1 MVIPR
6 GENVLLWDVT
16 THREPAVVGAAADD
30 PDVMP
35 ELICD
40 GIHIHPCM
48 VRNTFRLFGAH
59 RMILISDS
67 MRAVGMED
75 GQYTLGGQEVTV
87 RGALATLADGTI
99 AGSATP
105 SGHSEGRDSIIVCCE
120 LFVAGRCPETVENM
134 AFGYLSFQRIV
145 QTFFIFELLIYP
157 RVISI
162 IKGIVIAHNLT
173 YVILNNDKAIE
184 I

>member
-1 MVIPR
+1 MKLSTNAKELVKLVFIA
-6 GENVLLWDVT
+6 LL
-16 THREPAVVGAAADD
+16 HCRYRSEP
-30 PDVMP
+30 
-35 ELICD
+35 L
-40 GIHIHPCM
+40 
-48 VRNTFRLFGAH
+48 
-59 RMILISDS
+59 
-67 MRAVGMED
+67 
-75 GQYTLGGQEVTV
+75 
-87 RGALATLADGTI
+87 
-99 AGSATP
+99 
-105 SGHSEGRDSIIVCCE
+105 SGHSEGRETIIVCCE